1 MKIIIYRKIKI
12 FKQYIKK
19 YGLIEPNSLFYDSN
33 SNVYHFTITNHKDTV
48 DIIYKGHLPLEMK
61 EGENIIATG
70 YFTNS
75 KRRDK
80 IIAHHFMTNHSMEVE
95 NWSGNANVLKDNDMN
110 FK

>member
-1 MKIIIYRKIKI
+1 
-12 FKQYIKK
+12 
-19 YGLIEPNSLFYDSN
+19 
-33 SNVYHFTITNHKDTV
+33 
-48 DIIYKGHLPLEMK
+48 MK

-95 NWSGNANVLKDNDMN
+95 NWSGNANVLKDNDLN